1 MKYFKISCCL
11 CALIVLSSGAVFAAE
26 GSAVLTLDK
35 AIAIALEKSPMLNS
49 ARLGIQEAGHRQES
63 ARADFFPKLSTDY
76 SYTRLDEA
84 PEMKFV
90 STQNS
95 PLQSLITGNKVEVGP
110 DRLYK
115 FRAGLVQPLFT
126 GGALFNQYRLE
137 QLGVDVAKARSMI
150 AREDIIL
157 NVKASYFTVLK
168 AEKMRAVAAQAVAQI
183 QSHEQVTRNFF
194 EQEMIAKNDLLEAR
208 VRLAQARQDLIRA
221 DNGVAIS
228 KASLN
233 TVLHQDVNAP
243 VEVADTVIDT
253 PMPLALADCQTL
265 ALQNRPLM
273 KQIDAT
279 IKQAERGVDLAKSSY
294 FPKSYLVY
302 NYNLQGDEPGVSGT
316 EFQQAASWDVSVSLQ
331 WTFWEWGK
339 THHQVGENRVK
350 LQRAQEARKEIIDGI
365 SLEVKSAFL
374 DTQETHKNISVARDA
389 INQAEENFRIYQERF
404 GQQVAT
410 TTDVLDAQTLLSQAR
425 MNYNN
430 ALCDYNIARAKLE
443 KAVARELK

>member
-1 MKYFKISCCL
+1 M
-11 CALIVLSSGAVFAAE
+11 
-26 GSAVLTLDK
+26 
-35 AIAIALEKSPMLNS
+35 
-49 ARLGIQEAGHRQES
+49 R
-63 ARADFFPKLSTDY
+63 
-76 SYTRLDEA
+76 
-84 PEMKFV
+84 FV
-90 STQNS
+90 STQS
-95 PLQSLITGNKVEVGP
+95 TPLQSLVMGNKVEVGP
-110 DRLYK
+110 GSVYK

-157 NVKASYFTVLK
+157 NVKVTYFTVLK
-168 AEKMRAVAAQAVAQI
+168 AEKMRTVAAQAVEQI
-183 QSHEQVTRNFF
+183 RSHEQMARNFF
-194 EQEMIAKNDLLEAR
+194 EQEMIAKNDLLEAQ

-233 TVLHQDVNAP
+233 TVLHQDVNTP
-243 VEVADTVIDT
+243 VEVTDAAIDA
-253 PMPLALADCQTL
+253 PIHLGLPDCQAL
-265 ALQNRPLM
+265 ALQNRPLL
-273 KQIDAT
+273 KQIDYT

-302 NYNLQGDEPGVSGT
+302 NYNLQGDEPGVSGS
-316 EFQQAASWDVSVSLQ
+316 EFQQAASWDVSISLQ

-339 THHQVGENRVK
+339 TYHQVGENRVK
-350 LQRAQEARKEIIDGI
+350 MQRAQEARKEIVDGI

-374 DTQETHKNISVARDA
+374 ETRETHENIGVARDA
-389 INQAEENFRIYQERF
+389 ISQAEENFRIYKERF
-404 GQQVAT
+404 DQQVAT

-443 KAVARELK
+443 KAVAKELK